1 MSCESC
7 VLLPNEADVHREI
20 DLVQEFARLDIPTAQ
35 LAEVPAQQPL
45 KALAG
50 LRPIPARH
58 APWLACPWA
67 LSVNSTWPTF
77 LSPPQVGLVQF
88 TDSSTGTHANY
99 CPGVEP
105 TLTVDSRLTAVPPKP
120 SKLPGHYMA
129 RLDEPDRHD
138 LYRSLRQLLHI
149 FHQRT
154 AELRVPVQ
162 PWCPLVASNRRLID
176 LGGHYAT
183 EQVTRLTR
191 SSERI
196 AIELDQV
203 LTGAPGWCRPRASR
217 GR

>member
-1 MSCESC
+1 MHWTDTDARRVATAMCELAGLRGYEPELLRFGSNAVFGIGEAH
-7 VLLPNEADVHREI
+7 VLRVMRPTANEADVHREI

-88 TDSSTGTHANY
+88 TDSGTGTHANY
-99 CPGVEP
+99 RPGVDP

-129 RLDEPDRHD
+129 KTRRARPP
-138 LYRSLRQLLHI
+138 RSLSVVGAAAAYL
-149 FHQRT
+149 
-154 AELRVPVQ
+154 
-162 PWCPLVASNRRLID
+162 
-176 LGGHYAT
+176 
-183 EQVTRLTR
+183 
-191 SSERI
+191 SSAYR
-196 AIELDQV
+196 
-203 LTGAPGWCRPRASR
+203 
-217 GR
+217 